1 MALDVIRLIS
11 NMSNMI
17 LSVLS
22 NATWLRTDNALGG
35 KSCYKYIKLENV
47 KKKSL
52 SVFMWSAVGWWWG
65 QTPKRSD
72 NTDQS

>member
-35 KSCYKYIKLENV
+35 EKLLYIHKIKECK
-47 KKKSL
+47 KKKSECVYVEL
-52 SVFMWSAVGWWWG
+52 GRVVVG
-65 QTPKRSD
+65 T
-72 NTDQS
+72 NTRKK